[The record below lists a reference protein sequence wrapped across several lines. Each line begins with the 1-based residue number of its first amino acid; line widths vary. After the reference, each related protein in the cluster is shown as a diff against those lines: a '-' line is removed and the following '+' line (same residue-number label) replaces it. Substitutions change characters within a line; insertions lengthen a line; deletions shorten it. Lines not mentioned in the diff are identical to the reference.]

1 MMTESQSMRVDATG
15 GSAAVL
21 GMLLVL
27 SLFAIGVIRH
37 PASIDGTGGPL
48 FAMDVAVVLTYGA
61 AGIWV
66 RRQRLTKVGIAL
78 RVGAAVGLA
87 LGAAHITNH
96 VIESFVPLRGRMAH
110 LVLGAGHMLL
120 MLALFCVAGSVAWAR
135 TRSTGFAV
143 VGGVWCA
150 MLAVLIGLAFAFT
163 SNLAFEARAVLRLQ
177 DAFLAS
183 GMRDSGA
190 FLVRNSLEA
199 ASEALVT
206 MPAVAMLL
214 SFAGGLANAWMSGRS
229 RSTAFAAA
237 CLMPVV
243 FAAGALSLGYADS
256 LERAA
261 RPPFVMTGLL
271 LAGLSLAG
279 VHPTWSAL
287 RRA

>member
-1 MMTESQSMRVDATG
+1 MTESQSMRVDATG
-15 GSAAVL
+15 GGAAVL
-21 GMLLVL
+21 GVLLVL

-37 PASIDGTGGPL
+37 PASIDDTGGPL
-48 FAMDVAVVLTYGA
+48 FARDVTVVLTYGA
-61 AGIWV
+61 AGLWV

-87 LGAAHITNH
+87 LGAAHIANH
-96 VIESFVPLRGRMAH
+96 VIESFVPLGGRMAH

-183 GMRDSGA
+183 GMSDSGA

-199 ASEALVT
+199 ASEVLLT
-206 MPAVAMLL
+206 MPAVAMVL

-243 FAAGALSLGYADS
+243 FAAGALSLGFADS
-256 LERAA
+256 LERAE